1 MHVVASFDKGTLKL
15 FRDGFLMAK
24 KETSVFE
31 IGNSIESIY
40 IGKETLLLD
49 IDALRF
55 YREPIDE
62 TGAFIR
68 FYKHGGR

>member
-1 MHVVASFDKGTLKL
+1 
-15 FRDGFLMAK
+15 MAK